1 MTREEAKRI
10 LYVYRAVNLVDASH
24 REAFDMAIK
33 ALEQEPCDNV
43 CEWFEQY
50 VDIATDIVELRFSDG
65 TVKKAKRGLYL
76 RDIEKSIRKMMIDQ
90 IANEKKQESK
100 WIPVSERVPEDGE
113 EVLCF
118 LGSEEMAVLFLRN
131 DWGQNEW
138 VDGRFATGSYD
149 VVAWMPLPKPYK
161 TESEVDS

>member
-1 MTREEAKRI
+1 MEEGM
-10 LYVYRAVNLVDASH
+10 S
-24 REAFDMAIK
+24 EALDMAIK
-33 ALEQEPCDNV
+33 ALEQEPCDDV

-65 TVKKAKRGLYL
+65 TVKRAKRGLYM
-76 RDIEKSIRKMMIDQ
+76 RDIEKSIRKMLIDQ
-90 IANEKKQESK
+90 IANEKKQEPK

-131 DWGQNEW
+131 DWGQDEW
-138 VDGRFATGSYD
+138 VDVRFATESYD
-149 VVAWMPLPKPYK
+149 VVAWMPLPEPYK
-161 TESEVDS
+161 AESEVEG